1 VAALPLTL
9 HLLRHAKSSWDVP
22 GQEDHDRALNG
33 RGRKAA
39 KAMGR
44 YLARQGPLP
53 DRVLCSTS
61 VRTRETWDRMRPSLE
76 AAGAHPAVEFERDLY
91 LAGAGALL
99 ERVRACDGD
108 SCLLVV
114 AHNPGTG
121 DLALGLA
128 GGGDEEA
135 WRRMRDKYPT
145 AALASL
151 VFEAA
156 SWSEIAPNAGEL
168 VRFVV
173 PRELGDVR

>member
-1 VAALPLTL
+1 
-9 HLLRHAKSSWDVP
+9 
-22 GQEDHDRALNG
+22 
-33 RGRKAA
+33 
-39 KAMGR
+39 MGR
-44 YLARQGPLP
+44 YLAREGPLP

-61 VRTRETWDRMRPSLE
+61 TRTRETWERVRPSLE
-76 AAGAHPAVEFERDLY
+76 AAGGDPDVDFERDLY

-99 ERVRACDGD
+99 DRVRACDGAA
-108 SCLLVV
+108 CLLVI

-128 GGGDEEA
+128 GRGDEEA

-145 AALASL
+145 AALATL

-156 SWSEIAPNAGEL
+156 SWSEIAPNTGAL

-173 PRELGDVR
+173 PRDLGDLR